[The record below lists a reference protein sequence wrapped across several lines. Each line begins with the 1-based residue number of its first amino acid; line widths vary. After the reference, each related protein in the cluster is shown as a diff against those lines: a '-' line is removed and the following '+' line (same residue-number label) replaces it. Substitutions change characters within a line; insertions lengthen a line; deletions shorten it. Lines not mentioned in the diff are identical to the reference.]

1 MSLGELATMK
11 DMLNQEIDAKTFE
24 ALCSAGV
31 IREVTICRVF
41 TPTKEER
48 WAIQVQYGRN
58 TQWLRSKREPQ
69 RLFNTPNTALR
80 LVYNSGISHMQVDFG

>member
-1 MSLGELATMK
+1 MT
-11 DMLNQEIDAKTFE
+11 DMLNKEIDEKTFK
-24 ALCSAGV
+24 ALCDAGV

-41 TPTKEER
+41 KSPGDER